1 MPDPLPQVAALALVL
16 LVALFLVGAQLLS
29 IARDADW
36 WVITRGVVG
45 ERYARLMRTLRR
57 KRI

>member
-1 MPDPLPQVAALALVL
+1 MPAPLPQFAALALVL
-16 LVALFLVGAQLLS
+16 LVALSLVGGQLLS

-45 ERYARLMRTLRR
+45 ERCARLLRTLRR
-57 KRI
+57 MRT

>member
-16 LVALFLVGAQLLS
+16 LIALFLVGGQLLS

-36 WVITRGVVG
+36 WVIARGVVG
-45 ERYARLMRTLRR
+45 ERCERLARTLRR
-57 KRI
+57 KQI